1 MSGKNR
7 VLLGLNQKKHQIWR
21 KGMDIRE
28 ALLELVNSES
38 VRYSYIAIEKLII
51 VMMRDYLEAQDKRLL
66 AENEGMHIV
75 SDMILP
81 DGIDNEG
88 GCIAAEIKVY
98 RHKRMSLRIIY
109 DTIGHFSINR
119 GKINKLLLIVVNE
132 LPEEIRNRIE
142 EKKEQLNFEL
152 IIWDIDDLVRI
163 FSNNENLFIET
174 YNNLNT
180 VLLKDTINNAILRN
194 DNTYLEKRK
203 KYVEQLHIQYEHD
216 NIVLFLGAGAS
227 SAAKIAT
234 WDTLISELFVALIDK
249 QLMAN
254 NIQIEKKDKKKIVK
268 AVINQNG
275 NSPLLQTRFLRN
287 GFENDFEE
295 LVREILY
302 RNAVDSSDLL
312 EEIGQ
317 LCIPNRGK
325 LGIHAIVNYNFDDL
339 VEKNLKRLRVK
350 YHSIYGEG
358 MISDADELGI
368 YHVHGFLPQEK
379 ENYENLTKSLLV
391 FSEEGYHKL
400 MLEPYNWANISQLN
414 YMINNT
420 CLFIGLSIT
429 DPNMRRLLEIA
440 ALKRTENDE
449 ACQHYAIMRRF
460 RLKELAEVDSIKNF
474 ERVNETLQESFF
486 KELGVNVIWIDEFEE
501 IPMILKQIKGNYES
515 Y

>member
-1 MSGKNR
+1 
-7 VLLGLNQKKHQIWR
+7 
-21 KGMDIRE
+21 MDIRE

-38 VRYSYIAIEKLII
+38 IRYSYTAIEKII
-51 VMMRDYLEAQDKRLL
+51 IIMLRDYLEAQNKQLL
-66 AENEGMHIV
+66 IENEVMHRI

-81 DGIDNEG
+81 NGIDNEDG
-88 GCIAAEIKVY
+88 YIAAEIKMY
-98 RHKRMSLRIIY
+98 RHKQMSLRVIY
-109 DTIGHFSINR
+109 DAIGHFSINR
-119 GKINKLLLIVVNE
+119 GEINKLLLIVVNE
-132 LPEEIRNRIE
+132 LPEGIRNRIE
-142 EKKEQLNFEL
+142 EKKKQLNFKL

-163 FSNNENLFIET
+163 FSNNENLFVET

-180 VLLKDTINNAILRN
+180 VLLRDTINDGILRSN
-194 DNTYLEKRK
+194 STYLEKRK
-203 KYVEQLHIQYEHD
+203 KYEEQLHVQYEND

-227 SAAKIAT
+227 NEAKIAT

-249 QLMAN
+249 QLIAN
-254 NIQIEKKDKKKIVK
+254 HIQIEEKDKEKIVK
-268 AVINQNG
+268 ELINQNG

-295 LVREILY
+295 LVREKLY
-302 RNAVDSSDLL
+302 KNAVDSSDLL

-325 LGIHAIVNYNFDDL
+325 LGIRAIINYNFDDL

-358 MISDADELGI
+358 MIPTADELGI

-420 CLFIGLSIT
+420 CLFIGLSMT

-440 ALKRTENDE
+440 AQKKTENDGD
-449 ACQHYAIMRRF
+449 CQHYVIMRRF
-460 RLKELAEVDSIKNF
+460 RVKESAETDSIKSF

-486 KELGVNVIWIDEFEE
+486 KELGVNVIWIDEFSE
-501 IPMILKQIKGNYES
+501 IPTILKQIKGNYES

>member
-1 MSGKNR
+1 
-7 VLLGLNQKKHQIWR
+7 
-21 KGMDIRE
+21 MDIRE
-28 ALLELVNSES
+28 TLLELINSETI
-38 VRYSYIAIEKLII
+38 RYSYMAVEKLII
-51 VMMRDYLEAQDKRLL
+51 IMMKDYLKSQNKRLL
-66 AENEGMHIV
+66 AENESVRGI

-81 DGIDNEG
+81 DGIDSDES
-88 GCIAAEIKVY
+88 CIAAEIKMY
-98 RHKRMSLRIIY
+98 RHKHMSLRVIY
-109 DTIGHFSINR
+109 DTIGRFSINK
-119 GKINKLLLIVVNE
+119 GDINKLLLIVVNE
-132 LPEEIRNRIE
+132 LPDGIRNRIE
-142 EKKEQLNFEL
+142 EKKKQLNFEL

-163 FSNNENLFIET
+163 FSYNESLFVDT

-180 VLLKDTINNAILRN
+180 VLLRDTINNGISRN
-194 DNTYLEKRK
+194 NSTYLEKRK
-203 KYVEQLHIQYEHD
+203 KYVEQLHTQYEND

-227 SAAKIAT
+227 NEAKIAT

-249 QLMAN
+249 QLSAN
-254 NIQIEKKDKKKIVK
+254 HIQIEKKDKKKIVK
-268 AVINQNG
+268 EIINQNG

-295 LVREILY
+295 LVRDILY
-302 RNAVDSSDLL
+302 KSAVDTSDLL

-325 LGIHAIVNYNFDDL
+325 LGVRAIINYNFDDL

-358 MISDADELGI
+358 MIPDTDELGI

-420 CLFIGLSIT
+420 CLFIGLSMT

-440 ALKRTENDE
+440 AQKKTENDGE
-449 ACQHYAIMRRF
+449 CQHYTIMRRF
-460 RLKELAEVDSIKNF
+460 KIKDSEEVESIKSF
-474 ERVNETLQESFF
+474 ERVNESLQESFF
-486 KELGVNVIWIDEFEE
+486 KELGVNVLWIDEFSE
-501 IPMILKQIKGNYES
+501 IPILLKQIKGNYDS

>member
-1 MSGKNR
+1 
-7 VLLGLNQKKHQIWR
+7 
-21 KGMDIRE
+21 MDIRE

-38 VRYSYIAIEKLII
+38 VRYSYMAIEKIII
-51 VMMRDYLEAQDKRLL
+51 VMMRDYLKAQNKRLL
-66 AENEGMHIV
+66 AENEVMHRI

-81 DGIDNEG
+81 DGIDNEDG
-88 GCIAAEIKVY
+88 YIAAEIKLY
-98 RHKRMSLRIIY
+98 RHKQMSLRLIY
-109 DTIGHFSINR
+109 DTIGRFSINR
-119 GKINKLLLIVVNE
+119 GEINKLLLIVVNE
-132 LPEEIRNRIE
+132 LPEGIRNRIE
-142 EKKEQLNFEL
+142 GKKKQLNFEL
-152 IIWDIDDLVRI
+152 IIWDIDDLIRI
-163 FSNNENLFIET
+163 FSNNENLFVET

-180 VLLKDTINNAILRN
+180 VLLRDTINDGILRN
-194 DNTYLEKRK
+194 NSTYLEKRK
-203 KYVEQLHIQYEHD
+203 KYVEQLHVQYEND

-227 SAAKIAT
+227 NEAKIAT

-249 QLMAN
+249 QLIAN
-254 NIQIEKKDKKKIVK
+254 HIQIEKKDKKKIVK
-268 AVINQNG
+268 EVINQNG

-302 RNAVDSSDLL
+302 KNAVESSDLL

-325 LGIHAIVNYNFDDL
+325 LGVRAIINYNFDDL

-358 MISDADELGI
+358 MIPDADELGI

-420 CLFIGLSIT
+420 CLFIGLSMT
-429 DPNMRRLLEIA
+429 DPNMRRLLAIA
-440 ALKRTENDE
+440 AQKRTENDSD
-449 ACQHYAIMRRF
+449 CQHYAIMRRF
-460 RLKELAEVDSIKNF
+460 RMKEYAEVDSIKSF

-486 KELGVNVIWIDEFEE
+486 KELGVNVIWIDEFSE
-501 IPMILKQIKGNYES
+501 IPAILKQIKGNYES

>member
-1 MSGKNR
+1 
-7 VLLGLNQKKHQIWR
+7 
-21 KGMDIRE
+21 MDIRE
-28 ALLELVNSES
+28 ALLELINSETI
-38 VRYSYIAIEKLII
+38 RYSYMAIEKLII
-51 VMMRDYLEAQDKRLL
+51 VMMTDYLKSQDKRLVT
-66 AENEGMHIV
+66 ENEVRREIF
-75 SDMILP
+75 DMILP
-81 DGIDNEG
+81 DGIDSEE
-88 GCIAAEIKVY
+88 GCIAAEIKMY
-98 RHKRMSLRIIY
+98 RHSHMSLRMIY
-109 DTIGHFSINR
+109 DTIGRFSINR
-119 GKINKLLLIVVNE
+119 GEITKLLLIIVNE
-132 LPEEIRNRIE
+132 LPEGIRKRIE

-152 IIWDIDDLVRI
+152 IIWDINDLVRI
-163 FSNNENLFIET
+163 FSNNENLFTET

-180 VLLKDTINNAILRN
+180 VLLRDTINNGISRN
-194 DNTYLEKRK
+194 NSTYLEKRK
-203 KYVEQLHIQYEHD
+203 KYVEQLHIQYEND
-216 NIVLFLGAGAS
+216 NVVLFLGAGAS
-227 SAAKIAT
+227 SEARIAT
-234 WDTLISELFVALIDK
+234 WDVLISELFVALIDK
-249 QLMAN
+249 QLNAN
-254 NIQIEKKDKKKIVK
+254 HIQIEEKDKKKIVK
-268 AVINQNG
+268 EVITQNG

-302 RNAVDSSDLL
+302 KNSVDSSDLL

-325 LGIHAIVNYNFDDL
+325 LGVRAIINYNFDDL

-358 MISDADELGI
+358 MIPDSDELGI

-420 CLFIGLSIT
+420 CLFIGLSMT

-440 ALKRTENDE
+440 AQKRTGNDGD
-449 ACQHYAIMRRF
+449 CQHYVIMRRF
-460 RLKELAEVDSIKNF
+460 RIKEPAEVESIKSF

-486 KELGVNVIWIDEFEE
+486 KELGVNVIWIDEFSE
-501 IPMILKQIKGNYES
+501 IPVLLKQIKGNFENY
-515 Y
+515 